1 MANYVYILCA
11 FTSLICAVL
20 LIRSYLHSRVKMLLW
35 SGLCFSFL
43 TLSNVLL
50 VVDLTILPNVDLTTI
65 RAIPTMIGLSLLIF
79 GFIMDDRPRL

>member
-1 MANYVYILCA
+1 
-11 FTSLICAVL
+11 
-20 LIRSYLHSRVKMLLW
+20 MLLW